1 MKCVHSILENM
12 CLNQAFQINPRN
24 FNFLVALLRFC
35 FTEKIV
41 KSKILGFF
49 LHPFVATFNETC
61 TPTWG
66 KHVAEKKLVVP
77 NFSEELQYSFGFALV
92 KQPKNLNL
100 QSFLPLK
107 YPWVATFK
115 ETRAVTSRKNV
126 SEPGK
131 SISDL
136 AKKLR
141 RLSWHY
147 SDFTLQKQ

>member
-1 MKCVHSILENM
+1 M
-12 CLNQAFQINPRN
+12 
-24 FNFLVALLRFC
+24 
-35 FTEKIV
+35 
-41 KSKILGFF
+41 
-49 LHPFVATFNETC
+49 
-61 TPTWG
+61 
-66 KHVAEKKLVVP
+66 P